1 MNKNIIKF
9 AGLIFFI
16 VAVFV
21 LAKVFNLG
29 HRIIELKDWIRGL
42 GTAGPF
48 VFTILYILA
57 VIFAVPGSA
66 ITVLAGALFGTLTG
80 TVVVSVGSTIGA
92 ALAFLIARYF
102 ARGFIEEKF
111 GKNEKFRE
119 LDGLTRK
126 NGGII
131 VAITRLIPLFPFNL
145 LNYGFGMTEIGFWTY
160 VFWSWL
166 CMLPGTVVYVAGAD
180 AVITGIKN
188 GKIPWAI
195 TGVLVAAVT
204 ILVFAVRKAT
214 ARLTK

>member
-16 VAVFV
+16 VAVFI

-29 HRIIELKDWIRGL
+29 HRIVELKDWIRSL
-42 GTAGPF
+42 GIAGPF
-48 VFTILYILA
+48 VFTFLYILA

-80 TVVVSVGSTIGA
+80 TIVVSIGSTTGA

-111 GKNEKFRE
+111 GGNEKFRE

-131 VAITRLIPLFPFNL
+131 VATTRLIPLFPFNL

-166 CMLPGTVVYVAGAD
+166 CMLPGTIVYVAGAD
-180 AVITGIKN
+180 AVITAIKN